1 VRNSQTFSPLKA
13 QPRAATKTFSVQY
26 CRDLLVHFAGCMEIH
41 DAPLQPIK
49 VKIVSVRVNPPLNE
63 MLAGRAGLPN
73 DLEPD
78 LTLQPLLV
86 KYDLTHDESQ
96 NALPVGR
103 RRGGGMPNSRQV
115 LAESSQPGV
124 FAHADDGRFFQAP
137 TGMLLFD
144 RFDGTQSSQACSS
157 ERATSRFSGST

>member
-1 VRNSQTFSPLKA
+1 
-13 QPRAATKTFSVQY
+13 
-26 CRDLLVHFAGCMEIH
+26 MEIH

-78 LTLQPLLV
+78 LALQPLLV
-86 KYDLTHDESQ
+86 KHDLPHDESQ

-103 RRGGGMPNSRQV
+103 RRGGGMPDLRQV
-115 LAESSQPGV
+115 LAEGSQPGV
-124 FAHADDGRFFQAP
+124 FRRANNGRLFQAP
-137 TGMLLFD
+137 TGMLLLD
-144 RFDGTQSSQACSS
+144 RFD
-157 ERATSRFSGST
+157 RAQLFFPGAFQ